1 MKVKRSLRVSELIKR
16 EISDIISS
24 KVRDRFV
31 KNIIVTHVKVTDDLK
46 IAKVY
51 YRLIK
56 DKINREKIESSLG
69 RVSKY
74 IRMEI
79 GNRTELKYVPEIH
92 FYYDTGMDEAARI
105 DYLLDKLKEDRAE

>member
-1 MKVKRSLRVSELIKR
+1 MKVKRSLRVSELIRR
-16 EISDIISS
+16 EICDIIAS
-24 KVRDRFV
+24 KVKDRFV

-56 DKINREKIESSLG
+56 DKINKEKIELSLG
-69 RVSKY
+69 RVTKF

-79 GNRTELKYVPEIH
+79 GSRTELKYVPEIQ
-92 FYYDTGMDEAARI
+92 FYYDSGMDEAARI
-105 DYLLDKLKEDRAE
+105 DYLLAKLKEDRAE